1 MSKSKYCICVG
12 TCVQHEIWENKSK
25 PSFELNGKQKLGTIC
40 QITKHTI
47 EKLKQTKNMS
57 KEELTFDE
65 WYDLYEDEINIEL
78 AENGADREMDF
89 DPELEFEKRYQEY
102 MEEIDISIDD
112 RALQKQYIIERMDKY
127 LMKYS
132 TDDLLDL
139 YLNIKEKAYKK

>member
-1 MSKSKYCICVG
+1 
-12 TCVQHEIWENKSK
+12 
-25 PSFELNGKQKLGTIC
+25 
-40 QITKHTI
+40 
-47 EKLKQTKNMS
+47 MS

-127 LMKYS
+127 LMKYL